1 MKVLVVGGAGYIGSN
16 LCLKL
21 ANLGYDLAIIDDFFN
36 ADKSNI
42 AKLSKALNKEI
53 DVKEGN
59 ACDKNFLDEA
69 FESIRPDIVV
79 HFGNKKYIGESFDKS
94 LDYYENNLVST
105 FNILRMCEKYN
116 IGKLLFASS
125 VSVYADS
132 HEKIDEQFKREFVSP
147 YNKSKIMAEEI
158 LTDWQK
164 NNPDKIVIITRFTNP
179 VGASEEG
186 LGDRPKSGKTNV
198 LPYLISK
205 AKSGED
211 IVING
216 GKFPTK
222 DGTAVRD
229 FIHVSDLTNLVALLL
244 DSYDKPSSFV
254 VNVGTG
260 GDGYSIKDLI
270 NSISKALKKPISY
283 AFNESADA
291 GNCKIVVNTDKLKS
305 KIKVKLNYGLKDI
318 IKSELALE
326 QEGEDDEEKI

>member
-21 ANLGYDLAIIDDFFN
+21 TRLGYDLAIIDDFRN
-36 ADKSNI
+36 ARKSNI
-42 AKLSKALNKEI
+42 TRLSKAI
-53 DVKEGN
+53 DKDITVIEGD
-59 ACDKNFLDEA
+59 ACDMGLLDGA
-69 FESIRPDIVV
+69 FRSVKPDIVV
-79 HFGNKKYIGESFDKS
+79 HFGNKKYIVESFDKS

-116 IGKLLFASS
+116 IDKLLFASS

-198 LPYLISK
+198 LPYLIAK
-205 AKSGED
+205 VKSGED

-222 DGTAVRD
+222 DGSAVRD
-229 FIHVSDLTNLVALLL
+229 FIHVSDLTSLAAELIDKVNVAGTL
-244 DSYDKPSSFV
+244 V

-260 GDGYSIKDLI
+260 GDGYSVKDLI
-270 NSISKALKKPISY
+270 DCISKVLDKPIHY

-291 GNCKIVVNTDKLKS
+291 GKCKVIVNVDKLKS
-305 KIKVKLNYGLKDI
+305 KINVNINYGLEDI
-318 IKSELALE
+318 INSELALE

>member
-21 ANLGYDLAIIDDFFN
+21 TRLGYDVSIIDDFRN
-36 ADKSNI
+36 ARKSNI
-42 AKLSKALNKEI
+42 TRLSKAINKDI
-53 DVKEGN
+53 TVIEGD
-59 ACDKNFLDEA
+59 ACDKGFLDGA
-69 FESIRPDIVV
+69 FRSVKPDIVV

-116 IGKLLFASS
+116 VNKLLFASS

-132 HEKIDEQFKREFVSP
+132 NAKIDEQFEREFVSP

-164 NNPDKIVIITRFTNP
+164 NNKDKVVIITRFTNP
-179 VGASEEG
+179 VGASAEG

-198 LPYLISK
+198 LPYLIAK
-205 AKSGED
+205 VKSGED

-222 DGTAVRD
+222 DGSAVRD
-229 FIHVSDLTNLVALLL
+229 FIHVSDLTSLAAELIDKVNVAGTL
-244 DSYDKPSSFV
+244 V

-260 GDGYSIKDLI
+260 GDGYSVKDLI
-270 NSISKALKKPISY
+270 DCISKVLDKPISY
-283 AFNESADA
+283 TFNESADS
-291 GNCKIVVNTDKLKS
+291 GRCKVIVSVDKLKS
-305 KIKVKLNYGLKDI
+305 KINVNINYGLEDI
-318 IKSELALE
+318 INSELALE